1 LNKPPPNNTRIWIWI
16 IAILGVFAIIGGV
29 LGPIVGHALDTPF
42 GRGFKKGFLGAL
54 TGDPGGSK
62 TPAEK
67 AVAKAGKCQGAT
79 VVSGEDA
86 AKDIDASVPLD
97 LDFVVCILPALA
109 GAEPSCDDLARTFS
123 DAAHPSRRFM
133 IIVKRLLAGDELI
146 CQRTYTPGGEMITDH
161 LKK

>member
-1 LNKPPPNNTRIWIWI
+1 M
-16 IAILGVFAIIGGV
+16 AILGAFAIIGGV
-29 LGPIVGHALDTPF
+29 LGPIVGHAFNTPF

-54 TGDPGGSK
+54 TGDTERSK

-67 AVAKAGKCQGAT
+67 AVAKAGKCQTAT
-79 VVSGEDA
+79 VVSGETA

-109 GAEPSCDDLARTFS
+109 SAEPSCDDLAQAFT

-133 IIVKRLLAGDELI
+133 VIVKRLLAGDQI
-146 CQRTYTPGGEMITDH
+146 VCQRTYTSGGEMITDH